1 MSTAVN
7 ASRLGQMKAR
17 FQQKQMQEKEE
28 KLTRLYETQ
37 QQRALDRVVT
47 SRTNSRNTTTVTRNN
62 TMGYSSGETSPGAL
76 SSSGSS
82 TLSSQL
88 GGGRVRQM
96 FEERRTHTKAAGID
110 KSYPLEPIKG
120 AKSSTHRT
128 ERTTSLDRNSTFTK
142 GHSKFSSTTKR
153 VIDNQHYNSNTTLN
167 YHNNNEINNKH
178 NNNFN
183 ESNDFD
189 SSDIENHNDT
199 TEEQI
204 MNKHNLYETSIDDE
218 MFPDVQLIDDDLDVT
233 FGKMSNT
240 SNLLRRQLPTSNE
253 RLNAL
258 ASRTQQKRAEPIKPR
273 HEKLVNSKSNGIS
286 SNVEKLPLQ
295 RSNTVQ
301 QQRKQQV
308 GDGDSV
314 KNNSDSK
321 SSVRS
326 SVTNGRKVAA
336 MNKVSTPPKKVMPTP
351 ISTFKKVTSPSVTPR
366 QSPIKSSATT
376 PVKAEIKTASPSKS
390 PSKTMTT
397 NTINSASPRRTLAN
411 SVSDDNLKPCRNCSR
426 RFAVDRLQKHEEIC
440 MKTANKKRKPY
451 DALKH
456 RVLGTEAEAFVA
468 KPGKNAK
475 QAAAAAPVKKN
486 APDWR
491 RKHEE
496 FIQAIRAAKQVQAH
510 LAAGG
515 NIRDLPPP
523 PPSSNPDYVQCPHC
537 GRKFNESAAERHIP
551 KCANYSYNKP
561 KPAANKNAIKKR

>member
-120 AKSSTHRT
+120 AKSS
-128 ERTTSLDRNSTFTK
+128 N
-142 GHSKFSSTTKR
+142 
-153 VIDNQHYNSNTTLN
+153 
-167 YHNNNEINNKH
+167 
-178 NNNFN
+178 
-183 ESNDFD
+183 
-189 SSDIENHNDT
+189 
-199 TEEQI
+199 
-204 MNKHNLYETSIDDE
+204 
-218 MFPDVQLIDDDLDVT
+218 VT